1 MSKYG
6 LLMDAEE
13 ITMEVSCALKGLRII
28 RDRLEDELF
37 SIKKSGI
44 FPGIGYMQELC
55 DAMYSSAQ
63 MLELLNERLSASVE
77 DEYKRAKQSIGGEN
91 SDKG

>member
-13 ITMEVSCALKGLRII
+13 ITMEVGCALKGLRII
-28 RDRLEDELF
+28 REQLKDELF

-44 FPGIGYMQELC
+44 FPGVGYMQTLC

-63 MLELLNERLSASVE
+63 MLELLNERLSEVVE
-77 DEYKRAKQSIGGEN
+77 EEYRKREER
-91 SDKG
+91 

>member
-13 ITMEVSCALKGLRII
+13 ITMEVNCALKGLRII